1 MNDLRGRKN
10 LLLCDGMEYEG
21 WINRDRIKGRIT
33 VNLDGVFLCQDFKN
47 GSGCGDRKG
56 YKYSW
61 YVCDGSNE
69 NLIRLGV
76 SDFKLMTVNKSNYGG
91 EVDRK
96 LESSNMQ
103 GRHLALKFGEYI
115 SEKLLI
121 GDFKPAFPAS
131 GEVSEKGFSR
141 MRFDKDGAPE
151 VYEFKTVS
159 QVYEDFLEEID
170 YHD

>member
-1 MNDLRGRKN
+1 MNDLRGREN
-10 LLLCDGMEYEG
+10 LLLCDGMEYEC
-21 WINRDRIKGRIT
+21 RIYGDKVKGKIT
-33 VNLDGVFLCQDFKN
+33 VERDEVFLCQDFKE
-47 GSGCGDRKG
+47 GCGCVDRKG

-61 YVCDGSNE
+61 YVRDGCNE
-69 NLIRLGV
+69 NLTRLGV
-76 SDFKLMTVNKSNYGG
+76 SDFKLIAVDESNYRD

-96 LESSNMQ
+96 LEVSNMQ

-159 QVYEDFLEEID
+159 QVYEGFLEEID

>member
-1 MNDLRGRKN
+1 MNDLRGREN
-10 LLLCDGMEYEG
+10 LLLCDGMGYEC
-21 WINRDRIKGRIT
+21 RIKGDKVRGKIT
-33 VNLDGVFLCQDFKN
+33 VEWGEVFLCQDFKN
-47 GSGCGDRKG
+47 GDRCVDRKG
-56 YKYSW
+56 YMHSW
-61 YVCDGSNE
+61 YVRDGRNE
-69 NLIRLGV
+69 SLIALGV
-76 SDFKLMTVNKSNYGG
+76 SDFKLMTVNEFNYGD
-91 EVDRK
+91 EAAMKFR
-96 LESSNMQ
+96 ESGMQ